1 MLSFSSPVGLVALLG
16 LLVPL
21 AIYLWNRR
29 PGRTVAVGSLRW
41 LEAGANQRLRSLKPE
56 QLLLFLLRGALL
68 TLLALAV
75 AGLRW
80 QQPAPPVRGQVFISP
95 ELLASPTLTAVR
107 PTLDSLR
114 RSGYETRALRA
125 GFPAIPTTAWARL
138 DSGLTVLPA
147 QPRQPENTW
156 VRVQQAADSFPGRPI
171 HVFSS
176 ASLAQFRGRR
186 PLLPAQVH
194 WHLIPVPYS
203 TQWLHS
209 AYQPQPDNL
218 RLVIGRSTEE
228 QVTFRPLNLAV
239 PADGQVRVPGL
250 GVWHYQ
256 PGPDSARLLSAADT
270 VAVRR
275 QPFHVWLRADAAF
288 AEDARYLRAALRA
301 AALGLAAP
309 LQLTVSR
316 QNPPAGRP
324 FDALF
329 WLSAAPLHAFT
340 SQQLSSGMQ
349 VWQFPTDAGRVV
361 DSRFAPSAEGPI
373 ISLSRLSTAKPTA
386 RQQVLWADELGRPVL
401 TTQPLGQVRKYQFY
415 TRLHPTWN
423 TLGATPELPELLL
436 PLLQPATEV
445 PARYDRRVLPVS
457 QISLMDSVST
467 ASGFRPASPNFR
479 ALRPWLVALA
489 GLLFG
494 LERLLARRQTT
505 VSNPAATV

>member
-29 PGRTVAVGSLRW
+29 PGRTVVVGSLRW

-68 TLLALAV
+68 ALLALAV

-95 ELLASPTLTAVR
+95 ELLASSALTAVR

-125 GFPAIPTTAWARL
+125 GFPVILPTAWARL

-147 QPRQPENTW
+147 PPRQPENAW
-156 VRVQQAADSFPGRPI
+156 ASMQQAADSFPGRPI
-171 HVFSS
+171 HVFTS

-186 PLLPAQVH
+186 PLLPAQVR
-194 WHLIPVPYS
+194 WHLLPLPDS
-203 TQWLHS
+203 SQWLHS
-209 AYQPQPDNL
+209 AYQPHLDSL
-218 RLVIGRSTEE
+218 RLIIGRSTEDK
-228 QVTFRPLNLAV
+228 VTFRPVSLAV

-250 GVWHYQ
+250 GSWQYQ
-256 PGPDSARLLSAADT
+256 AGQDSAQLLSATDT
-270 VAVRR
+270 VLVRQR
-275 QPFHVWLRADAAF
+275 PFRAWIRADAAF

-316 QNPPAGRP
+316 QNPPTGQP
-324 FDALF
+324 LNALF
-329 WLSAAPLHAFT
+329 WLSAAPLPAST

-349 VWQFPTDAGRVV
+349 VWLFPANAGRIV
-361 DSRFAPSAEGPI
+361 DSRFTLGAEVPM
-373 ISLSRLSTAKPTA
+373 ISLSRLSTAKPAA
-386 RQQVLWADELGRPVL
+386 RPQVLWADAFGRPLL
-401 TTQPLGQVRKYQFY
+401 TTQPQGQGKQYQFY
-415 TRLHPTWN
+415 TRLHPAWSA
-423 TLGATPELPELLL
+423 LGSTPELPELLL
-436 PLLQPATEV
+436 PLLQPASEV
-445 PARYDRRVLPVS
+445 PARYDRRVLPPS
-457 QISLMDSVST
+457 QISRTDSG
-467 ASGFRPASPNFR
+467 AAAPGFRPANLHFR
-479 ALRPWLVALA
+479 DLRPWLVALA

-494 LERLLARRQTT
+494 LERLLARRPTT
-505 VSNPAATV
+505 VSNPATTA